1 MRVAARRRLNLE
13 TIPGLLATGAVAGLV
28 LSAASLAVWPLLR
41 PRAGP
46 VPAAR
51 TAAATAAAVEA
62 ALLSADELRAR
73 NLEFPVEGVAR
84 EKLTDTF
91 DDPRTG
97 HVHEAADILAPRNT
111 PVRAVEAGTI
121 ARLLSNAS
129 GGLTVYHLDPS
140 QRFVYYYAHL
150 ERYADGLKEGQTVGR
165 GQVIGYVGTTGNAPK
180 NTPHLHFAIFRVVDQ
195 KQWWSGAPIN
205 PYLVLR

>member
-1 MRVAARRRLNLE
+1 MAARRRLNLE

-28 LSAASLAVWPLLR
+28 LSSAALAVWPFVR
-41 PRAGP
+41 PRAGTL
-46 VPAAR
+46 PAAR
-51 TAAATAAAVEA
+51 TPAASAAATAATLAH
-62 ALLSADELRAR
+62 ADELRAR
-73 NLEFPVEGVAR
+73 RLEFPVEGIAR

-91 DDPRTG
+91 DDARSG
-97 HVHEAADILAPRNT
+97 HLHEAADILAPRHT

-129 GGLTVYHLDPS
+129 GGITIYQLDPS
-140 QRFVYYYAHL
+140 ERFVYYYAHL

-165 GQVIGYVGTTGNAPK
+165 GQVIGYVGTTGNAPR
-180 NTPHLHFAIFRVVDQ
+180 TVPHLHFAIFRVVDQ
-195 KQWWSGAPIN
+195 RQWWSGAPIN

>member
-13 TIPGLLATGAVAGLV
+13 TIPGLLASGALAGLV
-28 LSAASLAVWPLLR
+28 LSSASIAAWLLVR
-41 PRAGP
+41 PRLAA

-51 TAAATAAAVEA
+51 TATVSAAAAAATVAY
-62 ALLSADELRAR
+62 ADELRGR
-73 NLEFPVEGVAR
+73 RLEFPVEGFAR

-91 DDPRTG
+91 DHARSG

-121 ARLLSNAS
+121 ARLLTNPS
-129 GGLTVYHLDPS
+129 GGITIYQLDPS
-140 QRFVYYYAHL
+140 ERFVYYYAHL

-165 GQVIGYVGTTGNAPK
+165 GQVIGYVGTTGNAPRS
-180 NTPHLHFAIFRVVDQ
+180 TPHLHFAIFRVVDQ
-195 KQWWSGAPIN
+195 TQWWSGAPIN